1 MDSTISQTS
10 QEKGALQ
17 ISSSVDF
24 WYQCIWHNITILGQY
39 LCGFLNVPADKE
51 PRDTFTAFV
60 LGL

>member
-10 QEKGALQ
+10 REKGALQ

-24 WYQCIWHNITILGQY
+24 WYQRIWRNTTIPGQY
-39 LCGFLNVPADKE
+39 LHGFLNVPADKE
-51 PRDTFTAFV
+51 PRDAFTAFI

>member
-1 MDSTISQTS
+1 MDSTISRTS

-24 WYQCIWHNITILGQY
+24 WYRRIWRNATVPGQY
-39 LCGFLNVPADKE
+39 LRGFLNVPADKE
-51 PRDTFTAFV
+51 PRDAFTALV